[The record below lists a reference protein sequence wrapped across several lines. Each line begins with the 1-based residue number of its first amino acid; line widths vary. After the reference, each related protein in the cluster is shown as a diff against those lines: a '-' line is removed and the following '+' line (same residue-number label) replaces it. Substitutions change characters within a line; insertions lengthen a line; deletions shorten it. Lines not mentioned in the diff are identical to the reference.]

1 MDRLIYTS
9 MTGANAASSRQAVL
23 SNNLANAS
31 TNGFRAQLATYR
43 AVPLRG
49 EGATTRVFALEAT
62 AGHSDKA
69 GPAIRTDRSLDA
81 MTTGNAW
88 FGVQA
93 LDGTEAYTRNG
104 HFEVSTEGTLVTGN
118 GLPVLSNSGGAPI
131 AVPAGAQLAI
141 GTDGSISAK
150 VGNQPAT
157 TIARLKLA
165 TPNPEDPLKRGDD
178 GLFRPL
184 SGDPI
189 ENDANARVQVGV
201 LEGSNV
207 NIIETMVGM
216 IQTAR
221 QFETQ
226 MRLLQTAESNDR
238 SAGQLLGLQ
247 G

>member
-1 MDRLIYTS
+1 MDRLIYTAMS
-9 MTGANAASSRQAVL
+9 GANAAASRQAVL

-31 TNGFRAQLATYR
+31 TNGFRAELSTYR

-62 AGHSDKA
+62 AGYMDKP
-69 GPAIRTDRSLDA
+69 GPAQRTDRALDA
-81 MTTGNAW
+81 MTSGNSW
-88 FGVQA
+88 FAVQG

-104 HFEVSTEGTLVTGN
+104 HFEVSTQGTLVTGN
-118 GLPVLSNSGGAPI
+118 GLPVLSNGGAPI
-131 AVPAGAQLAI
+131 NVPAGAEVSIAH
-141 GTDGSISAK
+141 DGNISAK
-150 VGNQPAT
+150 VGTQPANV
-157 TIARLKLA
+157 IARLKMA
-165 TPNPEDPLKRGDD
+165 TPTGEDPLQRGED
-178 GLFRPL
+178 GLFRAA
-184 SGDPI
+184 SGDPLN
-189 ENDANARVQVGV
+189 NDDTARLHVGS

-207 NIIETMVGM
+207 NTIETMVGM

-226 MRLLQTAESNDR
+226 MRLMQTSESNDR

>member
-1 MDRLIYTS
+1 MDRLIYTAMS
-9 MTGANAASSRQAVL
+9 GANAAASRQAVL

-49 EGATTRVFALEAT
+49 EGATTRVFAVEAT
-62 AGHSDKA
+62 AGHSDTP
-69 GPAIRTDRSLDA
+69 GPAVRTDRSLDA
-81 MTTGNAW
+81 MTSGNAW
-88 FGVQA
+88 FTVQG
-93 LDGTEAYTRNG
+93 LDGTEAHTRNG
-104 HFEVSTEGTLVTGN
+104 HFEISTDGTLVTGS
-118 GLPVLSNSGGAPI
+118 GLPVLSNSGSPITVPVGAE
-131 AVPAGAQLAI
+131 VSI
-141 GTDGSISAK
+141 GQDGSISAK
-150 VGNQPAT
+150 VGNQPANS
-157 TIARLKLA
+157 IGRLKMV
-165 TPNPEDPLKRGDD
+165 TPTGDDPLKRGDD

-184 SGDPI
+184 SGDPLN
-189 ENDANARVQVGV
+189 NDDTARLHVGS

-207 NIIETMVGM
+207 NPIETMVGM

-221 QFETQ
+221 QFEAQ